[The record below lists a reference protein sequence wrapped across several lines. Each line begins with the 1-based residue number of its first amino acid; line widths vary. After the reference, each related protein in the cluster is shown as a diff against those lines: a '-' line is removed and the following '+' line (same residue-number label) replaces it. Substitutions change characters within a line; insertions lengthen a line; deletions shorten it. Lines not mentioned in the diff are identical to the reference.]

1 MFVKLVY
8 VCCYSGDS
16 DIAVL
21 DDDEVEEV
29 KEKAGTGR
37 GCGHGGCGQGS

>member
-1 MFVKLVY
+1 MLFAYLSLLVLKDFIIY
-8 VCCYSGDS
+8 YSDDS

-29 KEKAGTGR
+29 
-37 GCGHGGCGQGS
+37 